1 MTGKEQNLQF
11 VFRYMNNN
19 NEMVVIPDDNH
30 FTQRI
35 EQELQGVRDS
45 SRNSVNKKIKQ
56 HNQVAI
62 GIRDEDLQTGMIIQG
77 LNAQGSVYNDSKLK

>member
-1 MTGKEQNLQF
+1 MSKQIMTGKEQNLQF

-35 EQELQGVRDS
+35 EQEL
-45 SRNSVNKKIKQ
+45 
-56 HNQVAI
+56 
-62 GIRDEDLQTGMIIQG
+62 
-77 LNAQGSVYNDSKLK
+77 